1 MPYVVSQNKIWYL
14 SVVLHKIMLEISL
27 NILTGILFPLAT
39 AFNFFLTK
47 SSTYHI
53 NLVTNLKVVDLN
65 Q

>member
-1 MPYVVSQNKIWYL
+1 MRT
-14 SVVLHKIMLEISL
+14 VLA
-27 NILTGILFPLAT
+27 ILFPLAT